1 MRRAA
6 LAAAVVVT
14 AATAALIVS
23 VDTQAE
29 PASADLLG
37 EMTGGSTTVWATG
50 RNAFSFPAANLPD
63 DERTRFVIGNSFFK
77 RNWVETPA
85 STTAR
90 DGLGPHF
97 LARSCAAC
105 HMHDGRGEPPPW
117 QRGISD
123 EEPLALLLR

>member
-1 MRRAA
+1 VRRAA

-14 AATAALIVS
+14 AATAALIMS

-29 PASADLLG
+29 PASADPLG

-85 STTAR
+85 STTATR
-90 DGLGPHF
+90 R
-97 LARSCAAC
+97 ARSGTFWARSW
-105 HMHDGRGEPPPW
+105 RGLPHARRTW
-117 QRGISD
+117 
-123 EEPLALLLR
+123 